1 MVDRRAGRAT
11 GWIAGGAALLMIAE
25 HVASK
30 AVRDAFFLSTFGPEA
45 LPTMFIVAAAASIAV
60 VPLCARLMSARGP
73 ARVVSP
79 AFAVSAL
86 LMAGSSLL
94 AATMPRAAAVTVYLH
109 VAAVNAVL
117 ISWFWSLMSER
128 FDPRTA
134 RREMRRMVAGAALG
148 GLFGGLLVERAA
160 GAVSGRTMLLALAVL
175 HLACALAVR
184 RLSPAAR
191 EPAKSAPA
199 PSGFAILR
207 RSRYAQKLALLVVLS
222 TVCATLLDYLF
233 KAEAVATFAGG
244 PALLRFFALFYAAT
258 GVLTFLL
265 QTLFGHL
272 ALARLGIAGTA
283 AALPASV
290 ALGGA
295 LALFIPGL
303 PAFAALRGGEM
314 SLHSSLYR
322 SGYELFFT
330 PMSPA
335 DKRGLKTVIDV
346 GFERI
351 GDALGG
357 GLVKLLLAVAGAALT
372 SALVGLAVGVSL
384 GMLFL
389 AVQLHRGYV
398 ATLEQRLRERA
409 VDIDLTGMVDR
420 TTMSVLMSVGV
431 PATVPPPVTPIPAP
445 DAPPADPVV
454 ERNAALRSGDI
465 ERVRRAL
472 ADGPLPE
479 PVLPHA
485 IALLAWD
492 EAAPAAMAALTPHAD
507 PAAGQLADA
516 LLSPDQE
523 FAVRRRVPRVLAAGS
538 SPRVIAALTA
548 GLADARFEVRYR
560 CGRALAHVHLR
571 APEAAIDRER
581 IIAAVLREASID
593 RGVWQS
599 QRLLDEGLPDGD
611 GGGGDP
617 DPFIDELVRDRASRS
632 LEHVFTLL
640 SLAFPRRP
648 LVLAFR
654 GLHTSD
660 EHLRGTALEYLDGLL
675 PSEVRAALWPFLED
689 GRPVRRRAR
698 SREQAL
704 EDLLRSNQSIQLNLE
719 EARRLR
725 APAG

>member
-1 MVDRRAGRAT
+1 
-11 GWIAGGAALLMIAE
+11 
-25 HVASK
+25 
-30 AVRDAFFLSTFGPEA
+30 
-45 LPTMFIVAAAASIAV
+45 
-60 VPLCARLMSARGP
+60 
-73 ARVVSP
+73 
-79 AFAVSAL
+79 
-86 LMAGSSLL
+86 
-94 AATMPRAAAVTVYLH
+94 
-109 VAAVNAVL
+109 VNAVL

-128 FDPRTA
+128 FDPRSA
-134 RREMRRMVAGAALG
+134 RRAMRRMVAGAALG
-148 GLFGGLLVERAA
+148 GLLGGLLVERAA
-160 GAVSGRTMLLALAVL
+160 GAIGGRTMLLALAVL
-175 HLACALAVR
+175 HLACAVAVW
-184 RLSPAAR
+184 RLSSAATDPAR
-191 EPAKSAPA
+191 DAPA
-199 PSGFAILR
+199 PSGFAVLR

-222 TVCATLLDYLF
+222 TVTATVLDYLF
-233 KAEAVATFAGG
+233 KAAAVATFAGG
-244 PALLRFFALFYAAT
+244 PELLRFFALFYAAT
-258 GVLTFLL
+258 GVLTFLF
-265 QTLFGHL
+265 QTLLGHL

-283 AALPASV
+283 AALPATV

-295 LALFIPGL
+295 LALFLPGL

-330 PMSPA
+330 PMSPS
-335 DKRGLKTVIDV
+335 DKRGLKTLIDV
-346 GFERI
+346 GFERV

-357 GLVKLLLAVAGAALT
+357 GLVKLFLAVAGAALT
-372 SALVGLAVGVSL
+372 SALLGVAVGLSL
-384 GMLFL
+384 AMLLL

-409 VDIDLTGMVDR
+409 VDIDVTGLVDR

-431 PATVPPPVTPIPAP
+431 PAMVPPPVAPIPAP
-445 DAPPADPVV
+445 DAPPADPVAG
-454 ERNAALRSGDI
+454 RIADLRSGDI

-472 ADGPLPE
+472 ANGPLPA

-492 EAAPAAMAALTPHAD
+492 EAAPAALAALSPYAD

-516 LLSPDQE
+516 LLSPDEE
-523 FAVRRRVPRVLAAGS
+523 FAVRRRLPRVLAAGS

-548 GLADARFEVRYR
+548 ALDDARFEVRYR
-560 CGRALAHVHLR
+560 SGRALAHIHAR

-581 IIAAVLREASID
+581 ILAAVLREASID

-599 QRLLDEGLPDGD
+599 QRLLDEELPD
-611 GGGGDP
+611 GGGGGGGGGP

-675 PSEVRAALWPFLED
+675 PSEVRVALWPFLED
-689 GRPVRRRAR
+689 GRPARRRTR

-704 EDLLRSNQSIQLNLE
+704 EELLRSNQSIQLNLE
-719 EARRLR
+719 EARRRLD
-725 APAG
+725 AGAG